1 MPQSA
6 SFVLFDFILEHPS
19 HPETKKNL
27 AYMQKAASYFMRLQY
42 ATDNDAFGTI
52 PTEFYQIA
60 AKFVED
66 ITSSGVSEIQT
77 GENSERVEHWRSHSN
92 GIGLGALDDLL
103 NFQVSYNLF
112 RAHEDYNGS

>member
-1 MPQSA
+1 
-6 SFVLFDFILEHPS
+6 
-19 HPETKKNL
+19 
-27 AYMQKAASYFMRLQY
+27 MRLQY

-103 NFQVSYNLF
+103 NFQGLPFPIYNAF
-112 RAHEDYNGS
+112 EFQEKDFSFTDSDTAAVPEAGEGFDFPGFMADPFPQDE